1 MGIFCWIGYLLIGL
15 ILFLVINFLK
25 ERYSFTR
32 IEGLIF
38 SIIFTLIIAGFCS
51 RLGFNKFNDNIFLVL
66 VFKFI
71 LELIYD
77 IYFLEED
84 YFNREDSNVKWA
96 VLEIVLM
103 FILNQELINKVDDVF
118 LSGENLKIIVWLF
131 IVGYIYNFYKN
142 NKSIIADVNST
153 EKSISRE
160 KIVVSYAKLKL
171 NYDEDIVVKSD
182 KTRLIIYTIM
192 IFNNYKRPAFLRRI
206 DNIIFKVKG
215 TSRKLGIMQV
225 KSKKFITDLDSINIV
240 IKKILKL
247 EEKYKGKDNY
257 KEILTGYDKE
267 NSEKLIYIYDV
278 LKKFCNL

>member
-1 MGIFCWIGYLLIGL
+1 MGILCWIGYLLIGL

-25 ERYSFTR
+25 ERYNFTR

-51 RLGFNKFNDNIFLVL
+51 RVGFNKFNDNIFLVL

-84 YFNREDSNVKWA
+84 YFNIEDSNVKWA

-118 LSGENLKIIVWLF
+118 LSGENLKMIVWLF
-131 IVGYIYNFYKN
+131 IVGYVYNFYKN

-225 KSKKFITDLDSINIV
+225 KSRKFITDLDSINIV

>member
-1 MGIFCWIGYLLIGL
+1 MGICCWIGYLLIGL

-25 ERYSFTR
+25 ERYNFTR

-118 LSGENLKIIVWLF
+118 LSGENLKMIVWLF
-131 IVGYIYNFYKN
+131 IVGYVYNFYKN
-142 NKSIIADVNST
+142 NKSIIVGVNST

-240 IKKILKL
+240 IKKMLKL

>member
-1 MGIFCWIGYLLIGL
+1 M
-15 ILFLVINFLK
+15 
-25 ERYSFTR
+25 
-32 IEGLIF
+32 
-38 SIIFTLIIAGFCS
+38 IIAGFCS

-118 LSGENLKIIVWLF
+118 LSGENLKMIVWLF
-131 IVGYIYNFYKN
+131 IVGYVYNFYKN
-142 NKSIIADVNST
+142 NKSIIVGVNST

-240 IKKILKL
+240 IKKMLKL